1 MNRSTYITLAAA
13 LMFGAGAAQA
23 ASPQRIPA
31 CSWNS
36 PGQNPFMG
44 EVVAAVDHYPDIP
57 ADVRQRLK
65 QRMAE
70 RRYDDIVTIRRD
82 SIVGRDEYDPGIRD
96 MHFGERSVCAQ
107 TTRAGWSA
115 EMRERGLV
123 YCEAGHCI
131 LVPTVCRNVSRI
143 DRLPPKRVA
152 EPAVP
157 AGPGD
162 GELMFDP
169 PAAGPSIP
177 IRSPSG
183 RRRRPSAWAKA
194 RRRWPGRDRRCP
206 ARCRPTAHSAT
217 AWQVASCRH
226 LRSAAAGRSAGC
238 RRSWCRLPTA
248 PAPPA
253 RCHDRATAHAGS
265 GARYLGADARRAG
278 AGARASRQCDGA
290 LLARR
295 LPR

>member
-13 LMFGAGAAQA
+13 LMLGAGAAQA
-23 ASPQRIPA
+23 VSPQRIPA

-57 ADVRQRLK
+57 ADVRERLK

-169 PAAGPSIP
+169 PAAGPQPDSFAERAAP
-177 IRSPSG
+177 QAVGLGEGPTPVAGPGSSLSSAQPPYGTFWDGGGVVPAPPFAGRGPVGGLSPLVVPSPEG
-183 RRRRPSAWAKA
+183 PQPGVQLSNAPPLTPVPEPGTWALMLGGLVLVGAASMRRRP
-194 RRRWPGRDRRCP
+194 
-206 ARCRPTAHSAT
+206 
-217 AWQVASCRH
+217 
-226 LRSAAAGRSAGC
+226 AG
-238 RRSWCRLPTA
+238 
-248 PAPPA
+248 
-253 RCHDRATAHAGS
+253 
-265 GARYLGADARRAG
+265 
-278 AGARASRQCDGA
+278 
-290 LLARR
+290 
-295 LPR
+295 

>member
-1 MNRSTYITLAAA
+1 MSRSTFVTLASV
-13 LMFGAGAAQA
+13 LMLGGGAVQA
-23 ASPQRIPA
+23 ASPQRIEA

-36 PGQNPFMG
+36 PGHNPFTG

-57 ADVRQRLK
+57 ADVRARLK

-70 RRYDDIVTIRRD
+70 RRYDDLVTIRRD

-143 DRLPPKRVA
+143 DRLPPRRVA

-157 AGPGD
+157 AGPGE
-162 GELMFDP
+162 GELLFDP
-169 PAAGPSIP
+169 PAAGPQPPDSFAELAVPPAPGLGEGMTPMGGPGSVWSSALPPYGTPWDGGGGGVILPPPFGGREP
-177 IRSPSG
+177 IGGLPRLVLPPAAWPQRPPG
-183 RRRRPSAWAKA
+183 GGAADPPPLTPVPEPGTWALMLGGLVLVGAAARRRR
-194 RRRWPGRDRRCP
+194 
-206 ARCRPTAHSAT
+206 TA
-217 AWQVASCRH
+217 
-226 LRSAAAGRSAGC
+226 
-238 RRSWCRLPTA
+238 
-248 PAPPA
+248 
-253 RCHDRATAHAGS
+253 
-265 GARYLGADARRAG
+265 
-278 AGARASRQCDGA
+278 
-290 LLARR
+290 
-295 LPR
+295 